1 MSGLL
6 KLLFLPIYLPFA
18 IVFGILKFIGK
29 ILFIGDVMDHFD

>member
-1 MSGLL
+1 MLIL

-18 IVFGILKFIGK
+18 IIFGILKLVGQ